1 MTIDELLTKY
11 RTLDS
16 KVDCGKAF
24 ERLMK
29 NFLLTYPEYQGK
41 FSDVWLWNDF
51 PFKNELGTVD
61 LGIDI
66 VCKTSDGEF
75 WAVQC
80 KFYAETTPITK
91 SAVDTFLATS
101 SKTFNGQKF
110 TARLWI
116 STSDNLTDN
125 AEITLQNQT
134 PPVARIGMEELRNA
148 AVDWKKLDA
157 GTFGKS
163 AVNNFR
169 TPKEHQLNAINSAQ
183 IYFQNHSR
191 GKLIMACVTGKTYT
205 SLKIAEKLYP
215 NGKIL
220 FLVPSISLL
229 GQILHE
235 WATFAENPFNYIC
248 VCSDE
253 TVSKKNDDEIRSVNL
268 PLPATTN
275 PNEILSRLGAV
286 GKLKVNKRSSE

>member
-1 MTIDELLTKY
+1 MIDELLADY
-11 RTLDS
+11 RRLDIS
-16 KVDCGKAF
+16 EHERGEKF

-41 FSDVWLWNDF
+41 FSEVWLWNEF
-51 PFKNELGTVD
+51 PFRDELGNKD
-61 LGIDI
+61 LEIDI

-80 KFYAETTPITK
+80 KFYAETTLISK

-110 TARLWI
+110 SARLWI

-125 AEITLQNQT
+125 AEMTLQNQS

-157 GTFGKS
+157 GAFGKQ

-169 TPKEHQLNAINSAQ
+169 EPLPHQLDAINSAQ

-191 GKLIMACVTGKTYT
+191 GKLIMACGTGKTYT
-205 SLKIAEKLYP
+205 SLKIAEKLFP
-215 NGKIL
+215 T
-220 FLVPSISLL
+220 
-229 GQILHE
+229 Q
-235 WATFAENPFNYIC
+235 
-248 VCSDE
+248 
-253 TVSKKNDDEIRSVNL
+253 
-268 PLPATTN
+268 
-275 PNEILSRLGAV
+275 
-286 GKLKVNKRSSE
+286 

>member
-1 MTIDELLTKY
+1 MIDELLADY
-11 RTLDS
+11 RRLDIS
-16 KVDCGKAF
+16 EHERGEKF

-66 VCKTSDGEF
+66 VCKTVDGDF

-91 SAVDTFLATS
+91 SAVDTFLSTS

-110 TARLWI
+110 SARLWI

-148 AVDWKKLDA
+148 AVDWQKLDK
-157 GTFGKS
+157 GLFGRQ

-183 IYFQNHSR
+183 NYFQNHSR
-191 GKLIMACVTGKTYT
+191 GKLIMACGTGKTYT
-205 SLKIAEKLYP
+205 S
-215 NGKIL
+215 
-220 FLVPSISLL
+220 
-229 GQILHE
+229 
-235 WATFAENPFNYIC
+235 
-248 VCSDE
+248 
-253 TVSKKNDDEIRSVNL
+253 
-268 PLPATTN
+268 
-275 PNEILSRLGAV
+275 
-286 GKLKVNKRSSE
+286 